1 MATKT
6 IRTCDICGMTEA
18 SSRLGFTNVDYD
30 GHGQRERED
39 ITYDTCFFC
48 DHRIDRKAR
57 MIEKILKHDATT
69 EQHNMIKYKLF
80 LFACA
85 IRTQAV
91 TDAAEKPVDP
101 PTADRIA
108 YWG

>member
-1 MATKT
+1 
-6 IRTCDICGMTEA
+6 
-18 SSRLGFTNVDYD
+18 
-30 GHGQRERED
+30 
-39 ITYDTCFFC
+39 
-48 DHRIDRKAR
+48 